1 MSACDGKAA
10 PTSQET
16 NIIADTQEKQVEYA
30 GEPIKERPRVAT
42 EVKDVT
48 GIHKKAAE
56 AKKFVKQKGMNTDW
70 CILIDFSYNLYTKRM
85 FIYDLKNN
93 KILET
98 ALVSHGAGGGS
109 DIDNV
114 FFSNVEGSGCS
125 SLGKYRIGIRSYSNW
140 GVHFHYKM
148 HGLESTNSNAYKRLI
163 VLHSYEYAYCDN
175 PTTASLGCPVV
186 CDDMMNYIDKKIK
199 ASDNKKILLWIFD

>member
-56 AKKFVKQKGMNTDW
+56 AKKYVKQKGMNTDW

-85 FIYDLKNN
+85 FI
-93 KILET
+93 
-98 ALVSHGAGGGS
+98 
-109 DIDNV
+109 
-114 FFSNVEGSGCS
+114 
-125 SLGKYRIGIRSYSNW
+125 
-140 GVHFHYKM
+140 
-148 HGLESTNSNAYKRLI
+148 
-163 VLHSYEYAYCDN
+163 
-175 PTTASLGCPVV
+175 
-186 CDDMMNYIDKKIK
+186 
-199 ASDNKKILLWIFD
+199 